1 MTLQKPLL
9 STDFMG
15 DLSAFHEGDS
25 RIGAAQQTGQAQAG
39 DEDKT
44 PQGFH
49 TFSNMFMIHAIII

>member
-1 MTLQKPLL
+1 
-9 STDFMG
+9 MG

-25 RIGAAQQTGQAQAG
+25 RIGAAAAQQTGQAQAG

-49 TFSNMFMIHAIII
+49 TFSKKVTNMFMIHAIII